1 MTFGELLA
9 QAVVKIAK
17 SMGNTKSLGKCALA
31 VGDAL
36 SMVVGETEACK
47 YRGNAYTWLPKL
59 KNYTRYCYKG
69 KQIPPLDKLPAGTI
83 VIWDKQ
89 NAHPYGHIEIADGKG
104 NLCSDFIRDARH
116 QLYYS
121 NPANIIPDIFY
132 PAEAVL
138 PIQNAPEFDKVTA
151 TSNIIKLPYNVR
163 VTANALY
170 IRKGSDTS
178 SGAIKIVKQGD
189 ILQVWAEETKPDGKW
204 GKNATG
210 FFSLQYT
217 EKI

>member
-1 MTFGELLA
+1 MNFGELLG
-9 QAVVKIAK
+9 QAAIKVAK
-17 SMGNTKSLGKCALA
+17 SMGNTRSLGKCALA

-36 SMVVGETEACK
+36 SMVVSEAEACK

-59 KNYTRYCYKG
+59 KTYNRFCYKG
-69 KQIPPLDKLPAGTI
+69 KQAPPLNQLPIGAI
-83 VIWDKQ
+83 VVWDKQ
-89 NAHPYGHIEIADGKG
+89 SAHPYGHIEIADGKG
-104 NLCSDFIRDARH
+104 NLCSDFIRDARY

-132 PAEAVL
+132 PTEVVL
-138 PIQNAPEFDKVTA
+138 PSQDAPELDKPA
-151 TSNIIKLPYNVR
+151 AASNIIKLPYNVK
-163 VTANALY
+163 VTASALY
-170 IRKGSDTS
+170 IRKGSDVS
-178 SGAIKIVKQGD
+178 SGAVKLAKQGD

-210 FFSLQYT
+210 FFALKYT